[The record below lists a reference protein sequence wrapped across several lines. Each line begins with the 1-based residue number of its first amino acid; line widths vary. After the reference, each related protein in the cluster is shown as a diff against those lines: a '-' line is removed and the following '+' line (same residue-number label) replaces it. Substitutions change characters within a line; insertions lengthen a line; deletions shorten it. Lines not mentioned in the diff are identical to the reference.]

1 MPGIVRVGK
10 DSHIGHAS
18 STPNAFH
25 RTSYATGSPNVFTN
39 DAKSVRIGDT
49 TACTDAAVAGSG
61 NVYVNNIPVHRLAD
75 ATIGHASWVPNAAAT
90 SSGNVFA
97 NGGAGTP
104 GSVPEGA
111 DVASNDTIANQT
123 VSDPLLIYSE
133 GEYTHPETSVCTA
146 FNFTAGE
153 CGD

>member
-49 TACTDAAVAGSG
+49 TACTDAAVEGSG

-75 ATIGHASWVPNAAAT
+75 ATQGHASWVPNAAAT

-104 GSVPEGA
+104 GSPPEGA
-111 DVASNDTIANQT
+111 DSATNNTLANQR
-123 VSDPLLIYSE
+123 VLDERLPG
-133 GEYTHPETSVCTA
+133 GEYTHTSLSVCTA
-146 FNFTAGE
+146 FNFTSGE
-153 CGD
+153 CED